1 MTGND
6 SKRSTG
12 PVDFQ
17 TWTVDDP
24 DGRLVIGG
32 TIVLW
37 SHADRTLFRQV
48 RLEVAE
54 ASIADFRHRLE
65 VQVSAAYAVSAE
77 HCGLLR
83 LWECRNN
90 WVSRMWIYARHDVEC
105 TNSWTIHFEQKDE
118 SYGEWKWHGRVR
130 LDLGST
136 YSVALNRTNR
146 YCRLQV
152 SAPDSLEESLEDSGN
167 IRCADTPYREV
178 WVCSTLRTPYN
189 NGNWSSGFIEN
200 LYLD

>member
-1 MTGND
+1 
-6 SKRSTG
+6 
-12 PVDFQ
+12 
-17 TWTVDDP
+17 VDDP

-32 TIVLW
+32 TNVLW

-54 ASIADFRHRLE
+54 VGIADFRHRLE
-65 VQVSAAYAVSAE
+65 VQISAAYAASAE

-90 WVSRMWIYARHDVEC
+90 WASRIWIYARHDVER
-105 TNSWTIHFEQKDE
+105 TNSWTIHFEQNDE
-118 SYGEWKWHGRVR
+118 NHGEWEWHGRVR

-136 YSVALNRTNR
+136 YSVALHRANRS
-146 YCRLQV
+146 CRLQV
-152 SAPDSLEESLEDSGN
+152 SVPESLEDPLEDSGN
-167 IRCADTPYREV
+167 IRCADTHYHEI

>member
-1 MTGND
+1 MSIGPL
-6 SKRSTG
+6 RRG

-17 TWTVDDP
+17 TWAVDDP
-24 DGRLVIGG
+24 DGKLVIDG
-32 TIVLW
+32 TKVLW
-37 SHADRTLFRQV
+37 SHADRTVFRQV
-48 RLEVAE
+48 RLQEAE
-54 ASIADFRHRLE
+54 AGTADFRHRLE
-65 VQVSAAYAVSAE
+65 VQISAAYAVSAE

-90 WVSRMWIYARHDVEC
+90 RASRIWIYARHDVQH

-118 SYGEWKWHGRVR
+118 SHGEWEWHGQVR

-136 YSVALNRTNR
+136 YSVVLQRTNSS
-146 YCRLQV
+146 CRLRV
-152 SAPDSLEESLEDSGN
+152 SMPESSEHPLEDSGD
-167 IRCADTPYREV
+167 IRCADTPYHEV

-189 NGNWSSGFIEN
+189 KENWSCGFIEN

>member
-17 TWTVDDP
+17 TWAADDP

-65 VQVSAAYAVSAE
+65 VQISAAYAGSAE

-83 LWECRNN
+83 LWECRNT
-90 WVSRMWIYARHDVEC
+90 WASRMWIYARHDVGR

-146 YCRLQV
+146 YCRLRV
-152 SAPDSLEESLEDSGN
+152 SAPESLEESLEDSGN